1 MEYPLNNLSFFRME
15 GRFSFFTFDELKQEA
30 ITSQLDVRARPAKEL
45 DQFLAT
51 PSVGAPTPNH
61 PSTVRHVSRSDDEAA
76 EKTFLRPVRDRSSAG
91 VSERIIN
98 KVLGTQRPDC
108 VTVPQEPFNLA
119 QSLPGG
125 SPLVD
130 LLRVRAR
137 NELGWNQLMD
147 GISLA
152 SANRTPSHHEFR
164 NVNEITLGE
173 TLGSRI
179 LDIIATLRDYRSQ
192 LKEKLH
198 ITLLAGDSESTSIPP
213 EVLRKFSDNRRPIHF
228 RRPAAWVKGTP
239 KALIPVRFMI
249 GNVGYAVH
257 LRLDLGSHS
266 GEGTNNLCLRTGT
279 LQPEIQTLLDV
290 AGPLVGVGIK
300 DDIDKFNDMLELVFG
315 KRLIFSKPL
324 DAAVISLRTGP
335 PSETTPGISLLRSCL
350 KPCSCTSVVT
360 PPS

>member
-1 MEYPLNNLSFFRME
+1 ME
-15 GRFSFFTFDELKQEA
+15 GRFWFFTFDKLKQAA
-30 ITSQLDVRARPAKEL
+30 IMTQLDVRTRSAKEL

-51 PSVGAPTPNH
+51 PSVGAPAPNH
-61 PSTVRHVSRSDDEAA
+61 PSTVRHVSRSDIEAA
-76 EKTFLRPVRDRSSAG
+76 EETFLRPVRDRSSAG
-91 VSERIIN
+91 VSERVIN

-137 NELGWNQLMD
+137 NKLGWDQLMD

-152 SANRTPSHHEFR
+152 SANQTPSHHEFR
-164 NVNEITLGE
+164 NVDEITLGE

-179 LDIIATLRDYRSQ
+179 LDITATLRDYRSQ

-198 ITLLAGDSESTSIPP
+198 ITLLAVDSESTSIPP
-213 EVLRKFSDNRRPIHF
+213 EVLRKFTDIQRPIHF

-239 KALIPVRFMI
+239 KAPIPVRFMI
-249 GNVGYAVH
+249 GNVGYAVY

-266 GEGTNNLCLRTGT
+266 GEGTNNLCLRSGT
-279 LQPEIQTLLDV
+279 LQPRFR
-290 AGPLVGVGIK
+290 P
-300 DDIDKFNDMLELVFG
+300 
-315 KRLIFSKPL
+315 
-324 DAAVISLRTGP
+324 SLTWQAPWSVSVSRMT
-335 PSETTPGISLLRSCL
+335 STSSTT
-350 KPCSCTSVVT
+350 CSSWCSA
-360 PPS
+360 SA